1 MKRSAQA
8 ILILVCM
15 LVITTAIL
23 AMAVTWGPHHC
34 ELKFPKIIGCAL
46 GRYEGL
52 SGGLIAGAAAV
63 FAGWIAWISVQTQ
76 IAAEEK
82 RSLADR
88 EEVESVLS
96 ADIDLYAEA
105 TASIWK
111 VLDTLSDTTPPDD
124 KRRALGAVFSGI
136 EEMSRPAWISVS
148 RKMVT
153 TLGWQRRRQYE
164 ELLDGL
170 ENLAKYRDNYDL
182 YLSDMFRQLTSVSY
196 AFENCRPDTSTYFEG
211 FFRRAGK
218 AWTLGYSI

>member
-76 IAAEEK
+76 IAAEGK

-88 EEVESVLS
+88 EAVESELS
-96 ADIDLYAEA
+96 ADTSLMGQRPE
-105 TASIWK
+105 SI
-111 VLDTLSDTTPPDD
+111 L
-124 KRRALGAVFSGI
+124 
-136 EEMSRPAWISVS
+136 
-148 RKMVT
+148 
-153 TLGWQRRRQYE
+153 
-164 ELLDGL
+164 
-170 ENLAKYRDNYDL
+170 
-182 YLSDMFRQLTSVSY
+182 
-196 AFENCRPDTSTYFEG
+196 
-211 FFRRAGK
+211 
-218 AWTLGYSI
+218 